1 MLRWIEFWE
10 TLPHQGWTGRL
21 LVEERYN
28 SSRAN
33 AEDDMEKPR
42 FPDKY
47 DWHGCDAVQFDPEKL
62 GGRATVE
69 DMRMD
74 ADSVLD
80 NFEDGM
86 TVDDIVESYGLN
98 RQAVLRILSFAAAR
112 GLKATA

>member
-1 MLRWIEFWE
+1 MQK
-10 TLPHQGWTGRL
+10 PM
-21 LVEERYN
+21 
-28 SSRAN
+28 SS
-33 AEDDMEKPR
+33 
-42 FPDKY
+42 DKY
-47 DWHGCDAVQFDPEKL
+47 DWRGCDAVQHDPLKM

-80 NFEDGM
+80 NFEEGM

-98 RQAVLRILSFAAAR
+98 RRAVEKILAFAAAR

>member
-1 MLRWIEFWE
+1 MPKFL
-10 TLPHQGWTGRL
+10 
-21 LVEERYN
+21 
-28 SSRAN
+28 
-33 AEDDMEKPR
+33 
-42 FPDKY
+42 DKY
-47 DWHGCDAVQFDPEKL
+47 DWHGCDAVQFDELKM

-80 NFEDGM
+80 NYEGGM

-98 RQAVLRILSFAAAR
+98 RQAVEKILDFAASR

>member
-1 MLRWIEFWE
+1 M
-10 TLPHQGWTGRL
+10 Q
-21 LVEERYN
+21 
-28 SSRAN
+28 
-33 AEDDMEKPR
+33 KPM

-47 DWHGCDAVQFDPEKL
+47 DWHGCKAVQFDPLKM

-80 NFEDGM
+80 NFESGM

-98 RQAVLRILSFAAAR
+98 RPAVEEILAFATAR